1 MADQATSPTPRN
13 NRRLLG
19 WTWRETRGFL
29 FVVPWLIGF
38 IGFIAGPF
46 LFSLFI
52 AMTNWRMQSDPKW
65 VGLHN
70 FVGLLNGEDTRFVQ
84 AVYNT
89 TYYVVFHVPGIL
101 IISFAIAALLNRK
114 VKGVAIYRTAFY
126 LPSITTGVAT
136 AVLWYWMLQPNGLL
150 NNLLDIFLNPF
161 GIDAPNW
168 LGSTKWAMPG
178 LILMSFWSVGTSM
191 IIFLA
196 GFQGIPEHL
205 YEAAEID
212 GAGWWQKVRNV
223 TFPLMTPQIFL
234 TSVLGIIGSFQTFT
248 TALIVTDGGPADATL
263 FVLLHL
269 YQIGFRV
276 FNMGYA
282 SAIAWI
288 LFLIILFFT
297 IVQFVTARR
306 WVYYEGEKA

>member
-1 MADQATSPTPRN
+1 M
-13 NRRLLG
+13 
-19 WTWRETRGFL
+19 
-29 FVVPWLIGF
+29 
-38 IGFIAGPF
+38 
-46 LFSLFI
+46 
-52 AMTNWRMQSDPKW
+52 
-65 VGLHN
+65 
-70 FVGLLNGEDTRFVQ
+70 
-84 AVYNT
+84 
-89 TYYVVFHVPGIL
+89 VFHVPGIL

-150 NNLLDIFLNPF
+150 NNLLDIFLGPL
-161 GIDAPNW
+161 GVKAPNW
-168 LGSTKWAMPG
+168 LGSTTWAMPG
-178 LILMSFWSVGTSM
+178 LIIMSFWTVGTTM
-191 IIFLA
+191 IIYLA
-196 GFQGIPEHL
+196 GLQGIPEHL
-205 YEAAEID
+205 YEAADID
-212 GAGWWQKVRNV
+212 GAGWWGKVRHV
-223 TFPLMTPQIFL
+223 TIPLMTPQIFL

-306 WVYYEGEKA
+306 WVYYLSLIHI

>member
-1 MADQATSPTPRN
+1 MADQATPPAPRN

-178 LILMSFWSVGTSM
+178 LILMSFGVSE
-191 IIFLA
+191 L
-196 GFQGIPEHL
+196 P
-205 YEAAEID
+205 
-212 GAGWWQKVRNV
+212 
-223 TFPLMTPQIFL
+223 
-234 TSVLGIIGSFQTFT
+234 
-248 TALIVTDGGPADATL
+248 
-263 FVLLHL
+263 
-269 YQIGFRV
+269 
-276 FNMGYA
+276 
-282 SAIAWI
+282 
-288 LFLIILFFT
+288 
-297 IVQFVTARR
+297 
-306 WVYYEGEKA
+306 